1 MKKYDLI
8 YHSRRKRKAKWFQ
21 LAIDNVIMS
30 SYYSYNLGQKIR
42 AQYIVQA
49 VGYLAIM

>member
-1 MKKYDLI
+1 MVYLP
-8 YHSRRKRKAKWFQ
+8 

-42 AQYIVQA
+42 AQYK
-49 VGYLAIM
+49 